1 MKASL
6 STVREKKKFIIENM
20 YVFIYLCL
28 IINCQSLKDYTKYM
42 NPIRWVKM
50 SVQKIID
57 ITGTGKIWEVII
69 TLKLE
74 PNI

>member
-6 STVREKKKFIIENM
+6 STMREKKKFIIENM

-57 ITGTGKIWEVII
+57 VTGTGKIWEVII
-69 TLKLE
+69 TPKLE

>member
-6 STVREKKKFIIENM
+6 STMREKKKFIIENM

-69 TLKLE
+69 TPKLE